1 MDPLTQ
7 GVIGAALPQAVA
19 RKPKIIAAGLFGFV
33 AGIVPDLDVL
43 IQSEV
48 DPLLY
53 LEYHRQFTHS
63 LIFVPI
69 GGLICA
75 AIFQLLLGRF
85 FDLTFKQTWLFCAL
99 GFGTH
104 GLLDAFTSYGT
115 MLLWPFSDERFSW
128 KIVSVVDPLF
138 TVPIIVL
145 LVLATWKRRRG
156 FAQLGLLWAGVY
168 LGLGF
173 MQQQTAISMGTAL
186 AEERGHTVIRIEAKP
201 SFANILVWKTVY
213 ETTDA
218 FYVDAVRVRIAPQVF
233 AGASIVKLDVA
244 RDFPWLEQGTQQAR
258 DIERFRWFSDDY
270 LARDPNDPDRIIDV
284 RYSMVPNEIA
294 ALWSIGLSPD
304 ATAESHVGFATH
316 RGDVKAATQRLKDLI
331 FAPAR

>member
-33 AGIVPDLDVL
+33 AGMVPDLDVL
-43 IQSEV
+43 IQSDV

-63 LIFVPI
+63 LAFVPI

-85 FDLTFKQTWLFCAL
+85 FDLSFKQAWLFCAL

-115 MLLWPFSDERFSW
+115 MLLWPFSDARFSW

-138 TVPIIVL
+138 TVPIVVL
-145 LVLATWKRRRG
+145 LVFSLWKRRPG
-156 FAQLGLLWAGVY
+156 FAQLGLLWAGLY

-173 MQQQTAISMGTAL
+173 MQQQSAIAMGTAL
-186 AEERGHTVIRIEAKP
+186 ASERGHTPIRIEAKP
-201 SFANILVWKTVY
+201 SFANLLVWKTVY
-213 ETTDA
+213 ETDDR
-218 FYVDAVRVRIAPQVF
+218 FYVDAVRVRIGSQVYE
-233 AGASIVKLDVA
+233 GASIPKLDVA
-244 RDFPWLEQGTQQAR
+244 RDFPWLQAGTQQAE
-258 DIERFRWFSDDY
+258 DIERFRWFSDNY
-270 LARDPNDPDRIIDV
+270 VARDPKNPDRIIDV

-294 ALWSIGLSPD
+294 ALWSIGLDPAAS
-304 ATAESHVGFATH
+304 AEKHVVFSTH
-316 RGDVKAATQRLKDLI
+316 RGDVKAATDRLKGLI
-331 FAPAR
+331 FAPIN

>member
-7 GVIGAALPQAVA
+7 GVIGAAFPQAIA
-19 RKPKIIAAGLFGFV
+19 RKPKIIAAGLFGFA
-33 AGIVPDLDVL
+33 AGMVPDLDVL
-43 IQSEV
+43 IQSDV

-75 AIFQLLLGRF
+75 VIFQVLFGRF
-85 FDLTFKQTWLFCAL
+85 FGLAFKQTWLFCAL

-115 MLLWPFSDERFSW
+115 MLLWPFSDARFSW

-138 TVPIIVL
+138 TVPIVVL
-145 LVLATWKRRRG
+145 LVLSIWKRRRG
-156 FAQLGLLWAGVY
+156 FAQLGLVWAGLY
-168 LGLGF
+168 LGLGY
-173 MQQQTAISMGTAL
+173 MQQQTAISMGYVL
-186 AEERGHTVIRIEAKP
+186 AAERGHTPIRIEAKP
-201 SFANILVWKTVY
+201 SFGNLLVWKTVY
-213 ETTDA
+213 ETADA
-218 FYVDAVRVRIAPQVF
+218 FYVDAVRVRVGPQVF
-233 AGASIVKLDVA
+233 PGASIAKLDVA

-270 LARDPNDPDRIIDV
+270 LACDPGNPNRIIDV

-294 ALWSIGLSPD
+294 ALWSIGLDPA
-304 ATAESHVGFATH
+304 ATAESHVDFSTH
-316 RGDVKAATQRLKDLI
+316 RGDVRAATERLKGLI
-331 FAPAR
+331 FAR

>member
-7 GVIGAALPQAVA
+7 GVIGAAFPQAIA
-19 RKPKIIAAGLFGFV
+19 RKPKIIAAGLFGFA
-33 AGIVPDLDVL
+33 AGMVPDLDVL
-43 IQSEV
+43 IQSDV

-75 AIFQLLLGRF
+75 VIFQVLFGRF
-85 FDLTFKQTWLFCAL
+85 FGLAFKQTWLFCAL

-115 MLLWPFSDERFSW
+115 MLLWPFSDARFSW

-138 TVPIIVL
+138 TVPIVVL
-145 LVLATWKRRRG
+145 LVLSIWKRRRG
-156 FAQLGLLWAGVY
+156 FAQLGLVWAGLY
-168 LGLGF
+168 LGLGY
-173 MQQQTAISMGTAL
+173 MQQQTAISMGYVL
-186 AEERGHTVIRIEAKP
+186 AAERGHTPIRIEAKP
-201 SFANILVWKTVY
+201 SFGNLLVWKTVY
-213 ETTDA
+213 ETADA
-218 FYVDAVRVRIAPQVF
+218 FYVDAVRVRVGPQVF
-233 AGASIVKLDVA
+233 PGASIAKLDVA

-270 LARDPNDPDRIIDV
+270 LARDPGNPNRIIDV

-294 ALWSIGLSPD
+294 ALWSIGLDPA
-304 ATAESHVGFATH
+304 ATAESHVDFSTH
-316 RGDVKAATQRLKDLI
+316 RGDVRAATERLKGLI
-331 FAPAR
+331 FAR

>member
-7 GVIGAALPQAVA
+7 GVIGAAFPQAIA
-19 RKPKIIAAGLFGFV
+19 RKPKIIAAGLFGFA
-33 AGIVPDLDVL
+33 AGMVPDLDVL
-43 IQSEV
+43 IQSDV

-75 AIFQLLLGRF
+75 VIFQVLFGRF
-85 FDLTFKQTWLFCAL
+85 FGLAFKQTWLLCAL

-115 MLLWPFSDERFSW
+115 MLLWPFSDARFSW

-138 TVPIIVL
+138 TVPIVVL
-145 LVLATWKRRRG
+145 LVLSIWKRRRG
-156 FAQLGLLWAGVY
+156 FAQLGLVWAGLY
-168 LGLGF
+168 LGLGY
-173 MQQQTAISMGTAL
+173 MQQQTAISMGYVL
-186 AEERGHTVIRIEAKP
+186 AAERGHTPIRIEAKP
-201 SFANILVWKTVY
+201 SFGNLLVWKTVY
-213 ETTDA
+213 ETADA
-218 FYVDAVRVRIAPQVF
+218 FYVDAVRVRVGPQVF
-233 AGASIVKLDVA
+233 PGASIAKLDVA

-270 LARDPNDPDRIIDV
+270 LARDPGNPNRIIDV

-294 ALWSIGLSPD
+294 ALWSIGLDPA
-304 ATAESHVGFATH
+304 ATAESHVDFSTH
-316 RGDVKAATQRLKDLI
+316 RGDVRAATERLKGLI
-331 FAPAR
+331 FAR

>member
-7 GVIGAALPQAVA
+7 GVIGAAFPQAIA
-19 RKPKIIAAGLFGFV
+19 RKPKIIAAGLFGFA
-33 AGIVPDLDVL
+33 AGMVPDLDVL
-43 IQSEV
+43 IQSDA

-63 LIFVPI
+63 LVFVPI

-75 AIFQLLLGRF
+75 ALFQALLGRF

-99 GFGTH
+99 GLGTH

-115 MLLWPFSDERFSW
+115 MLLWPFSDIRFSW

-138 TVPIIVL
+138 TVPIVVL
-145 LVLATWKRRRG
+145 LFFAAWKRRPR
-156 FAQLGLLWAGVY
+156 FAQVGLLWAGLY

-173 MQQQTAISMGTAL
+173 MQQQTAISMGNAL
-186 AEERGHTVIRIEAKP
+186 AEERGHTPVRIEAKP
-201 SFANILVWKTVY
+201 SFANLLVWKTVY
-213 ETTDA
+213 ETADA

-233 AGASIVKLDVA
+233 PGASVTKLDVA
-244 RDFPWLEQGTQQAR
+244 RDFPWLEQSTQQAR

-270 LARDPNDPDRIIDV
+270 LARDPDDPNRIIDV

-294 ALWSIGLSPD
+294 ALWSIGLDRAAPKD
-304 ATAESHVGFATH
+304 QHVDFSTH
-316 RGDVKAATQRLKDLI
+316 RGDVRAATKRLKGLI
-331 FAPAR
+331 FAP

>member
-7 GVIGAALPQAVA
+7 GVIGAALPQAIA

-33 AGIVPDLDVL
+33 AGMVPDLDVL
-43 IQSEV
+43 IQSDV

-63 LIFVPI
+63 LIFVPV

-156 FAQLGLLWAGVY
+156 FAQLGLLWAGLY

-173 MQQQTAISMGTAL
+173 MQQQSAIAMGTAL
-186 AEERGHTVIRIEAKP
+186 AEERGHTPIRIEAKP

-218 FYVDAVRVRIAPQVF
+218 FYVDAVRVRLGPKVF
-233 AGASIVKLDVA
+233 PGSSIVKLNVA
-244 RDFPWLEQGTQQAR
+244 RDFPWVEQGTQQAR

-270 LARDPNDPDRIIDV
+270 LARDPIDPNRIIDV

-294 ALWSIGLSPD
+294 ALWSIGLDP
-304 ATAESHVGFATH
+304 AAPANSHVDFSTH
-316 RGDVKAATQRLKDLI
+316 RGDVRAATERLKGLI
-331 FAPAR
+331 FAR

>member
-7 GVIGAALPQAVA
+7 GVIGAALPQAIA

-33 AGIVPDLDVL
+33 AGMVPDLDVL
-43 IQSEV
+43 IQSEA

-63 LIFVPI
+63 LAFIPI

-85 FDLTFKQTWLFCAL
+85 FDLTFKQSWLFCAL

-145 LVLATWKRRRG
+145 LVLSLWKRRPG
-156 FAQLGLLWAGVY
+156 FAQIGLLWAGLY

-173 MQQQTAISMGTAL
+173 MQQQSAISMGNAL
-186 AEERGHTVIRIEAKP
+186 AEERGHTPIRIEAKP
-201 SFANILVWKTVY
+201 SFANLLVWKTVY

-218 FYVDAVRVRIAPQVF
+218 FYVDAVRVRIGTQVF
-233 AGASIVKLDVA
+233 EGASIAKLDVA
-244 RDFPWLEQGTQQAR
+244 RDFPWLKQGTQQAK

-270 LARDPNDPDRIIDV
+270 LARDPSDSNRIIDV

-294 ALWSIGLSPD
+294 ALWSIGLDPAAPTD
-304 ATAESHVGFATH
+304 SHVDFSTH
-316 RGDVKAATQRLKDLI
+316 RGDVKAATQRLKNLI
-331 FAPAR
+331 FAP